1 MTTEDFYQR
10 IHSALRPAQPDDFEI
25 FHERVESLYYEAK
38 DGAIEA
44 SLAAVQEGL
53 ALRVF
58 RDSKTAFAC
67 TTDLSAAGIERL
79 VRSAV
84 ETLPYIDSEPDQ
96 PLPSEPQA
104 LPSLDLQVEDAG
116 LSAIA
121 NPRKIQL
128 ALDLEAAAQGVDPKI
143 RHVRSASY
151 DERRSE
157 FRLRNSRGL
166 DLSFRRSRCSLGVM
180 AVAEQGEEAEGAY
193 EFDSCPFFD
202 RLDPQ
207 KVGVAAGRLALS
219 YLGATTPS
227 TRRVPVVLDPLVTGE
242 ILEVLA
248 GSFPGETVFKKRS
261 FLEGKLGQ
269 RIYSPLLQV
278 IDDSLLAE
286 GAASAPF
293 DGEGQPGRR
302 LALIENGVV
311 KNFLL
316 DRLYARKLKL
326 EANGSAVRRGIQ
338 RPPQTG
344 YSNLFIPAGTLSD
357 EAIFREIGEGIL
369 VTETFG
375 MHAANPVTGDFSVG
389 IQGFLIEGGERRGPV
404 KKLVWAGNLHEM
416 MNAIRA
422 IGSRHRFH
430 GNVGAPTLA
439 IEDMAIG
446 GS

>member
-1 MTTEDFYQR
+1 MSQNHFDQ
-10 IHSALRPAQPDDFEI
+10 IQKSLHSAKLEQFEL
-25 FHERVESLYYEAK
+25 FHERIESLHHEAK

-44 SLAAVQEGL
+44 SLVAVSEGL

-58 RDSKTAFAC
+58 NEGKAAFAC
-67 TTDLSAAGIERL
+67 STDLSPAGLERL
-79 VRSAV
+79 VRSTV
-84 ETLPYIDSEPDQ
+84 DTLPYLDAEPDQ
-96 PLPSEPQA
+96 PPLVESVA
-104 LPSLDLQVEDAG
+104 LPPVELKIDDPSLGSVPN
-116 LSAIA
+116 S
-121 NPRKIQL
+121 RKIQL
-128 ALDLEAAAQGVDPKI
+128 ALDLEAAARAVDAKI

-151 DERRSE
+151 DEKRSE
-157 FRLRNSRGL
+157 TRLRNSRGL

-193 EFDSCPFFD
+193 EFDSFPFFD

-207 KVGVAAGRLALS
+207 KVGAAAGRLALS

-227 TRRVPVVLDPLVTGE
+227 TRRVPVVLDPLVSGE

-248 GSFPGETVFKKRS
+248 GSFPGEAVFKKRS

-269 RIYSPLLQV
+269 RIYSPTLQV
-278 IDDSLLAE
+278 IDDSLLPE
-286 GAASAPF
+286 GAASSPF

-326 EANGSAVRRGIQ
+326 EPNASSVRRGVQ
-338 RPPQTG
+338 RPPQIG

-357 EAIFREIGEGIL
+357 EAIFREVGAGIL

-389 IQGFLIEGGERRGPV
+389 IQGFLIEGGEKRGPV
-404 KKLVWAGNLHEM
+404 KKLVLAGNLHAM

-422 IGSRHRFH
+422 VGSRHRFS

-439 IEDMAIG
+439 LEAMAIG

>member
-1 MTTEDFYQR
+1 MSRDAYVSIQEALRRAKLEDFE
-10 IHSALRPAQPDDFEI
+10 L
-25 FHERVESLYYEAK
+25 FHERVESLHHEAK

-44 SLAAVQEGL
+44 SLVAVSDGL

-58 RDSKTAFAC
+58 RDGKAAFAC
-67 TTDLSAAGIERL
+67 STDLSPAGLEGL

-84 ETLPYIDSEPDQ
+84 ESLPYLDAEPDQ
-96 PLPSEPQA
+96 PTLSESASLPQ
-104 LPSLDLQVEDAG
+104 LDLKVDDASLG
-116 LSAIA
+116 SIP
-121 NPRKIQL
+121 NSRKIQM
-128 ALDLEAAAQGVDPKI
+128 ALDLEAAARAVDSKI

-166 DLSFRRSRCSLGVM
+166 DLSFRRSHCSIGVM

-193 EFDSCPFFD
+193 EFDSFPFFD

-227 TRRVPVVLDPLVTGE
+227 TRRVPVVLDPLVSGE

-248 GSFPGETVFKKRS
+248 GSFPGEAVFKKRS

-269 RIYSPLLQV
+269 RIYSPALQV

-326 EANGSAVRRGIQ
+326 EANGSAVRRGVQ
-338 RPPQTG
+338 RPPQPG
-344 YSNLFIPAGTLSD
+344 YSNLFIPAGALSD
-357 EAIFREIGEGIL
+357 EAIFRQIGEGIL

-389 IQGFLIEGGERRGPV
+389 VQGFLIEGGEKRGPV
-404 KKLVWAGNLHEM
+404 KKLVLAGNLHEM
-416 MNAIRA
+416 MNSIRA